1 MYKGKVKA
9 PALRTIQRLTDVF
22 SYTYSKHNIRPL
34 KGRIRIVNP
43 ASFVEEVKS
52 RDIIAKDF
60 QNMVNVFKRREK
72 LLSQY
77 ENLDPQQII
86 ENTIAMIDPMFE
98 HPYCWHGIGE
108 ENLTRAKKLWNV
120 I

>member
-1 MYKGKVKA
+1 MLQFVDLKQETPVKRSTIKRKGDFKEIYNDYKIFDSSNCSG
-9 PALRTIQRLTDVF
+9 LTVEG
-22 SYTYSKHNIRPL
+22 L
-34 KGRIRIVNP
+34 KKN
-43 ASFVEEVKS
+43 
-52 RDIIAKDF
+52 F

-86 ENTIAMIDPMFE
+86 ENTVQMIDPMFD

-108 ENLTRAKKLWNV
+108 ENLIAAKKLWN
-120 I
+120 INL